1 MNGTLG
7 SICTTS
13 ASSGKLASNAQTSA
27 DKTIQNTDSVYD
39 PRPKLEVPMR
49 AARTSARIFERFLA
63 MTKQRPSAVAIVH
76 EDGIWSYEQ
85 LERGS
90 RALAVELLSRPA
102 SSNVVAL
109 AGERVP
115 ELVLGM
121 LACLRAG
128 LPFTVLDGGYPVGR
142 LEQLLAV
149 AAPGRLV
156 TFTHQANEALD
167 ALATSSNGSP
177 SLKTPPLL
185 FKFDRDAVA
194 AFLENDAPQQPGIDE
209 VRASSSAYLLFT
221 SGTTGTPKCITTSH
235 QPLVHFVEW
244 YGNSFSVDP
253 SSRFSMLSGLGHDP
267 LLRDIFMPLSFGAEL
282 HIPTGATLKN
292 PVQLYQWLSDSEIT
306 HMHLTP
312 QMGRLI
318 CGGRREHQ
326 LLQSLQFVFSGGD
339 TLRHKLVTELKAA
352 APAAQVVNFYG
363 SSETPQAM
371 GFHVFDPS
379 TDAPDEA
386 IPIGRGIDD
395 AQLLVLN
402 PSLRLA
408 EIGERGQIAIR
419 SKFLSNGYLG
429 DSRLTSTRFV
439 PNPDNLDASDLLY
452 LTGDVGHFRNDGA
465 VILEGRSDDQVK
477 VRGYRIELNEIVE
490 HLERI
495 PSVSAAV
502 VLSEQ
507 SPDGEIR
514 LFAYVVDTRGIPSD
528 LAEAA
533 LALKAELA
541 LSLPAYMVPFQI
553 LVIESMPL
561 LPNNKV
567 DRDRLRLLHSE
578 DENRDATQHSPS
590 QPKNLT
596 ESGIVSDWQRLLGL
610 RSIDSSSTFLELG
623 GDSLSTI
630 SAAMQLEEH
639 LGALPEGWEKLT
651 IRQLA
656 KLKKEERRKCTVI
669 DTTVLT
675 RAISIIAIVAAHF
688 EFPNLAGSVRTL
700 FVVSG
705 MSFGR
710 YLMNSVL
717 STNRVDAIFKLVLKI
732 AIPTVLYTEFLNLTL
747 LHDFKWP
754 ALLLLNNFIHTD
766 FSEGGYSFWFVIV
779 LVQCQLL
786 LAALFSVKRV
796 RELARAKSFECA
808 WWGSVLMA
816 GVAALAHITRLTGD
830 NPAQDQTPISY
841 LGAIFLG
848 WAAIRADTARRRRLV
863 LVAAALTFIEPFLRA
878 FPTEIVALPFV
889 ATFCLVY
896 WRRISL
902 PVHLGK
908 AVNLVAGGSLFT
920 YLTDK
925 QIKKLADRTLLVEY
939 PAVTVALAVVFGII
953 VWRLWETG
961 LVLVHRQ
968 YRKYRQYRQT
978 ITSGV
983 IPGEPIS
990 ELET

>member
-1 MNGTLG
+1 M
-7 SICTTS
+7 
-13 ASSGKLASNAQTSA
+13 Q
-27 DKTIQNTDSVYD
+27 
-39 PRPKLEVPMR
+39 

-63 MTKQRPSAVAIVH
+63 MTKQRPRAVAIVH

-109 AGERVP
+109 AGERAP

-128 LPFTVLDGGYPVGR
+128 LPFTVLDGGYPAGR

-156 TFTHQANEALD
+156 TFTQQTNKALD
-167 ALATSSNGSP
+167 ALASSSKDSP
-177 SLKTPPLL
+177 SLDARPLF
-185 FKFDRDAVA
+185 FKFDHDAVA
-194 AFLENDAPQQPGIDE
+194 AFLENDAPQQPGLDD
-209 VRASSSAYLLFT
+209 VQAASSAYLLFT

-235 QPLVHFVEW
+235 EPLVHFVEW
-244 YGNSFSVDP
+244 YGNSFPVAP

-282 HIPTGATLKN
+282 HIPTSAILKN
-292 PVQLYQWLSDSEIT
+292 PVQLYQWLCDSEIT
-306 HMHLTP
+306 HTHLTP

-318 CGGRREHQ
+318 CGGRREHK
-326 LLQSLQFVFSGGD
+326 LLLSLQFVFSGGD
-339 TLRHKLVTELKAA
+339 ILRHKLVTELRAA
-352 APAAQVVNFYG
+352 APSAHVVNFYG

-379 TDAPDEA
+379 TDATTEA

-395 AQLLVLN
+395 AQLLVLDT
-402 PSLRLA
+402 SLRLA

-429 DSRLTSTRFV
+429 DSRLTSARFV
-439 PNPDNLDASDLLY
+439 HNPGNLDAYDLLY
-452 LTGDVGHFRNDGA
+452 LTGDIGHFRTDGA
-465 VILEGRSDDQVK
+465 VVLDGRSDDQVK
-477 VRGYRIELNEIVE
+477 VRGYRVELNEIVE

-495 PSVSAAV
+495 PRVSAAV

-514 LFAYVVDTRGIPSD
+514 LIAYVVDTREIPSD
-528 LAEAA
+528 PAEAA
-533 LALKAELA
+533 HVLKAELA
-541 LSLPAYMVPFQI
+541 LTLPYYMVPFSI
-553 LVIESMPL
+553 LMLESIPL

-567 DRDRLRLLHSE
+567 DRDRLRMLHS
-578 DENRDATQHSPS
+578 DGDSGDNRHNRDTTRIFPTQAV
-590 QPKNLT
+590 NLT
-596 ESGIVSDWQRLLGL
+596 ESRIVSDWQTLLGL
-610 RSIDSSSTFLELG
+610 RAVHSSSTFLELG

-639 LGALPEGWEKLT
+639 LGALPDGWEKLS
-651 IRQLA
+651 IHQLA
-656 KLKKEERRKCTVI
+656 ELKKDVRRKFTVI
-669 DTTVLT
+669 ETTVLT

-710 YLMNSVL
+710 YLMSSVL
-717 STNRVDAIFKLVLKI
+717 STNRLDAIFKLVLKI

-754 ALLLLNNFIHTD
+754 ALLLLNNFIHPE
-766 FSEGGYSFWFVIV
+766 FPEGGYSFWFVIV

-786 LAALFSVKRV
+786 LAALFSVKRM

-808 WWGSVLMA
+808 WCGCLIMA
-816 GVAALAHITRLTGD
+816 GIAAIANFTHLTGSHPT
-830 NPAQDQTPISY
+830 NEQTPIAY

-848 WAAIRADTARRRRLV
+848 WTAIQADTARRRLMV
-863 LVAAALTFIEPFLRA
+863 LVAAGLTFIEPFLRA
-878 FPTEIVALPFV
+878 FPREIVALPFV

-896 WRRISL
+896 WRRVSL
-902 PVHLGK
+902 PVRLGK
-908 AVNLVAGGSLFT
+908 AVNLIAGASLFT

-925 QIKKLADRTLLVEY
+925 QIKKLAERTLLVEY
-939 PAVTVALAVVFGII
+939 PAITVALAVVFGII
-953 VWRLWETG
+953 AWKCWETA
-961 LVLVHRQ
+961 LAYVNRL
-968 YRKYRQYRQT
+968 YRQYRQT
-978 ITSGV
+978 ITSE
-983 IPGEPIS
+983 IIEDATIS
-990 ELET
+990 RLET

>member
-1 MNGTLG
+1 MKAILR
-7 SICTTS
+7 SICAKS
-13 ASSGKLASNAQTSA
+13 APREKPSTNAQTPA
-27 DKTIQNTDSVYD
+27 DQIIKHDNSYD
-39 PRPKLEVPMR
+39 PRPSLELSMQ

-63 MTKQRPSAVAIVH
+63 MSKQRPSALAVVH
-76 EDGIWSYEQ
+76 EDVQWSYAQ

-90 RALAVELLSRPA
+90 RALALELLSRPA

-109 AGERVP
+109 AGERAP

-142 LEQLLAV
+142 LEQLVAV
-149 AAPGRLV
+149 AAPGRLLA
-156 TFTHQANEALD
+156 FTHQANEALD
-167 ALATSSNGSP
+167 ALATSLNGSQ
-177 SLKTPPLL
+177 SLQTPPLL
-185 FKFDRDAVA
+185 FKFDRVAVA
-194 AFLENDAPQQPGIDE
+194 AFLENDAPQRPGIDE

-244 YGNSFSVDP
+244 YGNSFSVAP
-253 SSRFSMLSGLGHDP
+253 CSRFSMLSGLGHDP
-267 LLRDIFMPLSFGAEL
+267 LLRDIFMPLSFGAAL

-292 PVQLYQWLSDSEIT
+292 PVQLSQWLSDSEIT

-318 CGGRREHQ
+318 CGGRRDHK
-326 LLQSLQFVFSGGD
+326 LLHSLQFVFSGGD
-339 TLRHKLVTELKAA
+339 ILRHKLVTELKAV
-352 APAAQVVNFYG
+352 APAAQIVNFYG

-371 GFHVFDPS
+371 GFHVFEPS
-379 TDAPDEA
+379 TDTKAEA

-429 DSRLTSTRFV
+429 DPRLTSARFV
-439 PNPDNLDASDLLY
+439 HNPENLDAYDLLY
-452 LTGDVGHFRNDGA
+452 LTGDIGHFRTDGA
-465 VILEGRSDDQVK
+465 VVLEGRSDDQVK
-477 VRGYRIELNEIVE
+477 IRGYRVELNEIVE

-495 PSVSAAV
+495 PGVSAAV
-502 VLSEQ
+502 VRPEQ
-507 SPDGEIR
+507 STDGEIR
-514 LFAYVVDTRGIPSD
+514 LIAYVVDARGIPSD
-528 LAEAA
+528 PVEAA
-533 LALKAELA
+533 LVLKAKLA
-541 LSLPAYMVPFQI
+541 LTLPSYMVPFSI
-553 LVIESMPL
+553 LVIESIPL

-567 DRDRLRLLHSE
+567 DREQLRLLHSE
-578 DENRDATQHSPS
+578 GDNQDATRMPPS
-590 QPKNLT
+590 QTLNLT
-596 ESGIVSDWQRLLGL
+596 ESGIVSDWQALLGL
-610 RSIDSSSTFLELG
+610 RAIDSSSTFLELG

-639 LGALPEGWEKLT
+639 LGALPEGWEKLS

-656 KLKKEERRKCTVI
+656 KLKKNVRRKFTVI
-669 DTTVLT
+669 ETTVLT
-675 RAISIIAIVAAHF
+675 RAISVVAIVAAHF

-710 YLMNSVL
+710 YLMSSVL
-717 STNRVDAIFKLVLKI
+717 STNRLDAIFKLVLKI

-747 LHDFKWP
+747 LREFKWP
-754 ALLLLNNFIHTD
+754 ALLLLNNFIHPE
-766 FSEGGYSFWFVIV
+766 FPEGGYSFWFVIV

-786 LAALFSVKRV
+786 LAALFSVKRA

-808 WWGSVLMA
+808 WWGCLLMA
-816 GVAALAHITRLTGD
+816 GIAALANLTHLTGTH
-830 NPAQDQTPISY
+830 PTKDQTPIAY

-848 WAAIRADTARRRRLV
+848 WAAIQADTARRRLLV
-863 LVAAALTFIEPFLRA
+863 LLAAGVTFFEPFLRA

-908 AVNLVAGGSLFT
+908 ALNLIAGASLFT

-939 PAVTVALAVVFGII
+939 PAITVALAVVFGII
-953 VWRLWETG
+953 AWKCWETG
-961 LVLVHRQ
+961 LVFVNQQ
-968 YRKYRQYRQT
+968 YRKCRQYRQALA
-978 ITSGV
+978 SGV
-983 IPGEPIS
+983 VEETTIS
-990 ELET
+990 QLET